1 MGGDT
6 PASRNC
12 LDFRNQDEPSSTV
25 VYVTSAVFGFRNL
38 REVERYIQVAY
49 LITFE
54 VFVVTFCLASDY
66 LKA

>member
-12 LDFRNQDEPSSTV
+12 LDFHNQDEPSSTV